1 MVNKKIL
8 KPFKGGMLIKN
19 INELLSST
27 DEAKRN
33 G

>member
-1 MVNKKIL
+1 MLNKKIL
-8 KPFKGGMLIKN
+8 KPFKGAELIKN